1 MSKVKLNLT
10 VVLLLLMSIFLIAG
24 CGGGG
29 GGATPRIMGLA
40 PEGVV
45 KTVFDHVK
53 ADRMNDAKE
62 YLAPNAAG
70 DKTVIQEMRN
80 SNLLFVKTLAQQ
92 GDYAVVVATL
102 QPPTGNLSVKPVGL
116 EKINGEWCILD
127 TNNIYNDVKYIILQK
142 LLANS

>member
-1 MSKVKLNLT
+1 MSKLKLNMAM
-10 VVLLLLMSIFLIAG
+10 VVLLLVSVFAIAG
-24 CGGGG
+24 CGGGSN
-29 GGATPRIMGLA
+29 GAPRILGLA
-40 PEGVV
+40 PDGVV

-62 YLAPNAAG
+62 YLAPNTTG

-80 SNLLFVKTLAQQ
+80 SNLLLTKTVAQQ

-102 QPPTGNLSVKPVGL
+102 QQQNSNLSVKPVAL

-127 TNNIYNDVKYIILQK
+127 VNNIYNNVKYSILQR
-142 LLANS
+142 LLANI